1 MSTKKKVILDVDT
14 GSDDAIAIMLAVLS
28 GELDII
34 GITVTQGNRP
44 LANCVEN
51 TLRVLDMLGV
61 GDKIPVF
68 AGCPQPMVRNL
79 TVGRNAAVPDNG
91 ISKTVDG
98 VEYSIHPAYLDLP
111 AATSKVQQKNGVSF
125 IIEAVKNSPDPV
137 TLVPVGPPTN
147 VGMAF
152 RMDPTIIDNVEEVV
166 FMGGGVDKG
175 NITPVAEANFY
186 HDPEAAKIIIDSGV
200 KCRIIGLNATHSAE
214 LTLDDADKF
223 IATGTPAGK
232 LTGDLIRT
240 RIEAEVVLGGG
251 NGCSDAIHDALSV
264 ACIID
269 PTVITDLR
277 RQKCDIDI
285 NGGASDGQLIVE
297 HRNENDTSVNSYVA
311 YSADKQKFFDMIY
324 NAVASQK

>member
-1 MSTKKKVILDVDT
+1 MCIRDS
-14 GSDDAIAIMLAVLS
+14 
-28 GELDII
+28 
-34 GITVTQGNRP
+34 
-44 LANCVEN
+44 
-51 TLRVLDMLGV
+51 
-61 GDKIPVF
+61 
-68 AGCPQPMVRNL
+68 
-79 TVGRNAAVPDNG
+79 
-91 ISKTVDG
+91 
-98 VEYSIHPAYLDLP
+98 
-111 AATSKVQQKNGVSF
+111 
-125 IIEAVKNSPDPV
+125 
-137 TLVPVGPPTN
+137 
-147 VGMAF
+147 
-152 RMDPTIIDNVEEVV
+152 
-166 FMGGGVDKG
+166 
-175 NITPVAEANFY
+175 FY